1 MPWAWAAQRSTDRLA
16 ASRACESDS
25 RPIPR
30 KIKPSQ
36 QWDQRTA
43 FRAVTVMHINREQ
56 MICVGALGL
65 LLLTCFF
72 ALTFSLQARS

>member
-1 MPWAWAAQRSTDRLA
+1 
-16 ASRACESDS
+16 
-25 RPIPR
+25 
-30 KIKPSQ
+30 
-36 QWDQRTA
+36 
-43 FRAVTVMHINREQ
+43 MHINREQ